1 MNSLKDLMESLKID
15 YTEVYRSPLN
25 LPRNLT
31 DEFNQ
36 HMLSGDADAAG
47 KFYREVILPYCYSAG
62 MERKEV
68 ERWGWEKAQKNGRL
82 SAEVRR
88 KAAQDYY
95 QEWQEEAD
103 MQWNR
108 NTDLSRKDVAKN
120 IVAEQKRQKEHDN
133 TVKVYAVDTIRRVIK
148 KK

>member
-1 MNSLKDLMESLKID
+1 MNSFKDLMESLKID
-15 YTEVYRSPLN
+15 YTEMYRPPLN

-31 DEFNQ
+31 DKFNKI
-36 HMLSGDADAAG
+36 MLTGNVDAAR
-47 KFYREVILPYCYSAG
+47 KYYREVILPYCYSADL
-62 MERKEV
+62 ERKEV
-68 ERWGWEKAQKNGRL
+68 ERWDREKAQKNGRL

-88 KAAQDYY
+88 KTAQDHY

-103 MQWNR
+103 MQWNK
-108 NTDLSRKDVAKN
+108 NTDLSRPDVAKN